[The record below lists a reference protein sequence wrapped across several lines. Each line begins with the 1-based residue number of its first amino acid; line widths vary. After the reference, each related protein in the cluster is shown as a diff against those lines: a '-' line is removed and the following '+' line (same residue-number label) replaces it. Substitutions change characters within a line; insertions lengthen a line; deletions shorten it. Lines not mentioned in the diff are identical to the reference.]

1 MFKNEKWHYLGNVG
15 VDSGTMMLSDPSYVS
30 SYEKVSDDA
39 FMEALT
45 KPDPKINPYSSV
57 GTLHQTLGENQ
68 FGGVLVN
75 DIGAEM
81 GAVCS
86 TGFGDGV
93 YPVFIKTADCGDWGT
108 RVVEMKIVFVEPEE
122 AL

>member
-1 MFKNEKWHYLGNVG
+1 MFKNEKWHYLGNIG

-39 FMEALT
+39 FMEALS

-57 GTLHQTLGENQ
+57 GTLHQTLGANQ

-75 DIGAEM
+75 DIGAEL

-86 TGFGDGV
+86 TGIGDGV
-93 YPVFIKTADCGDWGT
+93 YPVFIKTAELEDWGT
-108 RVVEMKIVFVEPEE
+108 RVIEMKIVFIDEDER
-122 AL
+122 